1 MATNFASRETRGGP
15 TAGNSAELVEQYAR
29 GLLAIV
35 NAEGALE
42 RVEEELYRF
51 AQALEANNDLREA
64 LSDRQIP
71 VERRLAV
78 VDELLGERA
87 DPQTVA
93 AVGHVIASGRGRM
106 LVDIV
111 RAFTRAA
118 ASQRDRAVAEVR
130 TAVELTDDQRERL
143 RKALGEATGREVE
156 LKIIVDES
164 VVGGVLATVGDTVID
179 GSVSRQLAR
188 MRARLAGA
196 STTKDTT

>member
-1 MATNFASRETRGGP
+1 MATNST
-15 TAGNSAELVEQYAR
+15 ELVEQYAR

-42 RVEEELYRF
+42 RVEDELYRF
-51 AQALEANNDLREA
+51 AQALEGNNDLREA

-78 VDELLGERA
+78 VEDLLGERA

-93 AVGHVIASGRGRM
+93 AVAHVIASGRGRM

-111 RAFTRAA
+111 QAFTRAA

-188 MRARLAGA
+188 IRARLAGA

>member
-1 MATNFASRETRGGP
+1 MAN
-15 TAGNSAELVEQYAR
+15 NSTDLVEQYAR

-35 NAEGALE
+35 DAEGGLE

-51 AQALEANNDLREA
+51 GQALENNNDLREA
-64 LSDRQIP
+64 LSDRQVP
-71 VERRLAV
+71 VERRLAI
-78 VDELLGERA
+78 VDELLEHKA

-93 AVGHVIASGRGRM
+93 AVAHVIQSGRGRL
-106 LVDIV
+106 LVDIIQ
-111 RAFTRAA
+111 AFTRAA
-118 ASQRDRAVAEVR
+118 ANQRDRAVAEVR

-156 LKIIVDES
+156 LKVIIDDD

-179 GSVSRQLAR
+179 GTVSRQLAR

-196 STTKDTT
+196 

>member
-1 MATNFASRETRGGP
+1 MATNST
-15 TAGNSAELVEQYAR
+15 ELVEQYAR

-42 RVEEELYRF
+42 RVEDELYRF
-51 AQALEANNDLREA
+51 GQALEANNDLREA
-64 LSDRQIP
+64 LSDRQVP

-78 VDELLGERA
+78 VDELLGKKA

-93 AVGHVIASGRGRM
+93 TVAHVIQAGRGRM
-106 LVDIV
+106 LVNIIE
-111 RAFTRAA
+111 AFIRAA

-156 LKIIVDES
+156 LKVVIDES
-164 VVGGVLATVGDTVID
+164 VVGGVVATVGDTVID
-179 GSVSRQLAR
+179 GTVSRQLAR
-188 MRARLAGA
+188 MRSRLAGA
-196 STTKDTT
+196 